1 MKKRIFCLALLL
13 ALLCSCAAQRTPTDE
28 VLMASSHVRL
38 SDLVYGAPYVFTC
51 YKPQDY
57 EIVRENGSRQRR
69 YTLPVAE
76 AVHMETEKAELLA
89 DDFYKD
95 AFSEQEDKAALL
107 KDDTLYLAFVYG
119 SEGNYHVMFESFLE
133 LDGAG
138 RFVNAGD
145 SFPWKTLGELKRS
158 YAEELGGRP
167 ALTGVET
174 PVIRALSEAHR
185 DLIEEG
191 WELYNYRIVIESAP
205 EGGEDWQLRGYWKN
219 AAGRLCVT
227 AAQTLHMDG

>member
-13 ALLCSCAAQRTPTDE
+13 ALLCSCAARRTPTDE

-38 SDLVYGAPYVFTC
+38 SPYVFTC

-145 SFPWKTLGELKRS
+145 SFPWKTLAMPRN
-158 YAEELGGRP
+158 
-167 ALTGVET
+167 
-174 PVIRALSEAHR
+174 
-185 DLIEEG
+185 
-191 WELYNYRIVIESAP
+191 W
-205 EGGEDWQLRGYWKN
+205 
-219 AAGRLCVT
+219 AAARR
-227 AAQTLHMDG
+227 